1 MASDATLA
9 LRERQA
15 TEIVERSIQ
24 AATEDHRPV
33 TVIKRRAVVANV
45 NALHYCDACHNV
57 FDETEAIKGPSGWT
71 ICPKCE
77 QETLA

>member
-1 MASDATLA
+1 MPSDATLA

-24 AATEDHRPV
+24 AATEDHRQV
-33 TVIKRRAVVANV
+33 TVIKRRAVVANP
-45 NALHYCDACHNV
+45 NRLLFCDGCRQV
-57 FDETEAIKGPSGWT
+57 FDETEAIKGPSGWS

-77 QETLA
+77 TEAA